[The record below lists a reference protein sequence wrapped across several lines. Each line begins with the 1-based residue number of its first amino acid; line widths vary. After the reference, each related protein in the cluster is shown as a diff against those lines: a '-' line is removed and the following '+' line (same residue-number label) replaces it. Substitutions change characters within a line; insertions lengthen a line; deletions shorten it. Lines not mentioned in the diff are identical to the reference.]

1 MVIFKKK
8 MSKKKKSVVALVAFL
23 VAWAIMVFILSKYG
37 EMKASEQKQIIFWK
51 KEYKF
56 SEQKDWNTD
65 KLTNGQR
72 LFYEQ
77 LSNK

>member
-8 MSKKKKSVVALVAFL
+8 MSKKTKLVVALVAFL

-37 EMKASEQKQIIFWK
+37 EMKTSEQKQIIFWK
-51 KEYKF
+51 KAYKF
-56 SEQKDWNTD
+56 PEPKDWNTD